1 MDHVTPTK
9 RSKIMA
15 AVRSKDTTPE
25 MKVRRL
31 VHSMG
36 YRYRLHS
43 PDLPGKPDLVFS
55 SKKKVIFVHGC
66 FWHGHKRCSKARLPK
81 SRVDFW
87 REKIENNVSRDRRV
101 KRALNR
107 KGWRYLTIW
116 QCEVKD
122 IGKTGTCIRAFLDD

>member
-1 MDHVTPTK
+1 MDHVTPAK

-43 PDLPGKPDLVFS
+43 PHLPGKPDLVFS

-87 REKIENNVSRDRRV
+87 REKIENNVSRDRTV

-107 KGWRYLTIW
+107 KGWRHLTVW

-122 IGKTGTCIRAFLDD
+122 LRKTATRVREFLDD